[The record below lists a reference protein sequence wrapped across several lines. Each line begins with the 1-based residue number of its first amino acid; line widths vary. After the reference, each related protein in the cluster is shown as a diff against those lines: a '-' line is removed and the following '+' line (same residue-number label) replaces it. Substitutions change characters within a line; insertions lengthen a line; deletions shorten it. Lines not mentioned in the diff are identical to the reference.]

1 MMKKNGFTLI
11 ELMAV
16 IVILGILATFVV
28 INVNPFLN
36 RANVEKARADISQIE
51 KAIEMFKFNENVY
64 PSTQQG
70 LESLV
75 TPSSNL
81 KKPYLFPDGGYI
93 STIPLDPWGNSY
105 IYEYPSRKGLKYDI
119 YTLGA
124 DGMPGGDG
132 ENLDIGNWTK

>member
-1 MMKKNGFTLI
+1 MKKSIKRRGDHSEYDHPDDIWLSLNKP
-11 ELMAV
+11 
-16 IVILGILATFVV
+16 GIARTHKPLNIFEPRYLDM
-28 INVNPFLN
+28 VNDSMKSNKMIGMIQP
-36 RANVEKARADISQIE
+36 K
-51 KAIEMFKFNENVY
+51 K
-64 PSTQQG
+64 TG
-70 LESLV
+70 
-75 TPSSNL
+75 NL
-81 KKPYLFPDGGYI
+81 KKPDLFPDGGYI